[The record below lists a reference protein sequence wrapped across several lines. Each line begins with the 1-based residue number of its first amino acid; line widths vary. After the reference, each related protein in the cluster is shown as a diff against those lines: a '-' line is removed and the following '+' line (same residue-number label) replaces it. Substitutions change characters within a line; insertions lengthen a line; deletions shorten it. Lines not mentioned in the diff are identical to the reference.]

1 MFIKVSQ
8 IILTHFFSSIFV
20 QRHEHFV
27 RQIKIIENH
36 MHILSYDVMGHF
48 HLWRAEDGTT
58 LKSFDRHALTFILS
72 TDCHLLVTAR
82 GDNWYN

>member
-1 MFIKVSQ
+1 
-8 IILTHFFSSIFV
+8 
-20 QRHEHFV
+20 
-27 RQIKIIENH
+27 